1 MTQSLLLSF
10 VQIFFSCYSALIECH
25 VDAGRKEDATQ
36 ISIATLAFTKS
47 NVPSLYTT
55 VLGLQVGFINFDLKH
70 IYKQLFRKTSSITR
84 KEKHIKMTRFLY
96 SWRFEVIL
104 TPLSKHIYLSSFKNY
119 FHVQTSLL
127 PFLTQGY
134 FVVQGPA
141 VRKPI
146 N

>member
-1 MTQSLLLSF
+1 MKPYGAIFTPVFLQM
-10 VQIFFSCYSALIECH
+10 FFSYYSALIECH

-84 KEKHIKMTRFLY
+84 KEKHMKLTRFLY
-96 SWRFEVIL
+96 S
-104 TPLSKHIYLSSFKNY
+104 
-119 FHVQTSLL
+119 
-127 PFLTQGY
+127 
-134 FVVQGPA
+134 
-141 VRKPI
+141 
-146 N
+146 